1 MDNKEIV
8 INKLALQRL
17 RSLYNL
23 QRDYGHR
30 YIDNDDYYYK
40 MLWEK
45 VKIEYDATL
54 ELIVMIYDISEEEL
68 LKIVQAR

>member
-17 RSLYNL
+17 LSLYNL
-23 QRDYGHR
+23 QREYGHR
-30 YIDNDDYYYK
+30 YIDNDSYYYK

-68 LKIVQAR
+68 LEIVQAR